1 MTDTELKT
9 SEEEVSKP
17 SNLPLTLAAIALIAS
32 LIAIALHFSGKHT
45 LSGAKEKAQQLE
57 SRLTDKF
64 SESNASID
72 KLTSRQQALEKT
84 VNQLKRQRY
93 AEENQ
98 WQLIKASHLLQLASL
113 SVHFEKDPK
122 QSLFLLTQVD
132 KLVSQ
137 PSQTDTMSF
146 RQQLHQAILALRGI
160 PQVDKVGLLS
170 EIESMQEQIKS
181 LPLKKD
187 KAEEPTTTAEKPAKK
202 TDGSWRKTLDNSL
215 NKLSK
220 LVVIRY
226 RKDDNASL
234 ISVYDKGMTAQQVI
248 LSLDQAQWA
257 IVQGQQDLFTHTIG
271 NALKTIQAAYDGK
284 SANVKA
290 LVSRLETLEKTSI
303 SPKLPSLTALNQ
315 SLAELLDNQTKGD
328 KA

>member
-1 MTDTELKT
+1 MTDTEPK
-9 SEEEVSKP
+9 SSDEEVRKP
-17 SNLPLTLAAIALIAS
+17 SNLPLTLATIALIAG
-32 LIAIALHFSGKHT
+32 LIAIALHFSGKHS
-45 LSGAKEKAQQLE
+45 LNGAEQKSQQLAVQL
-57 SRLTDKF
+57 SDRLT
-64 SESNASID
+64 ETNASID
-72 KLTSRQQALEKT
+72 KLSSQQQTLEKT
-84 VNQLKRQRY
+84 ITHLKRQRY

-113 SVHFEKDPK
+113 SIHFEKDPK

-146 RQQLHQAILALRGI
+146 RQQLHQTILALRGI
-160 PQVDKVGLLS
+160 PAVDKIGLLS
-170 EIESMQEQIKS
+170 EIESMQAQVKS

-187 KAEEPTTTAEKPAKK
+187 SKKLATKTIDKTKEK
-202 TDGSWRKTLDNSL
+202 TDAGWRKTLDSSL

-248 LSLDQAQWA
+248 LSLDQAQWS
-257 IVQGQQDLFTHTIG
+257 IVQGQQDLFAHTIG
-271 NALKTIQAAYDGK
+271 TALKTIQAAYDTK
-284 SANVKA
+284 SAKVMA
-290 LVSRLETLEKTSI
+290 LISRLQTLEKTSI
-303 SPKLPSLTALNQ
+303 SPKLPSLSALNK
-315 SLAELLDNQTKGD
+315 SLTDILDHQAIGD